1 MAKINILDD
10 STINKIAAGEVVE
23 RPSSIIKELVENSID
38 AGSSYISIEIENG
51 GKGLIR
57 IIDNGSGIDKD
68 DVNKAFLRHATS
80 KINTVEDLSSLESLG
95 FRGEALASIAAVSK
109 LEMLTKTEE
118 ALIGLRIV
126 LDGGKIREKEATSA
140 NRGTQISVRDLFFN
154 TPARRK
160 FLKSNQAEAQA
171 ITDIVNKIAIG
182 NPSIKI
188 KYINNSK
195 TIYETLGDGSIINA
209 IRMIYGRDIS
219 ENLIEIDYRSK
230 YFSISGYLGNNNI
243 YRGNRNH
250 QHLYINGRYIKSP
263 NISKKINDAYKAIIP
278 INKYPIY
285 FVNISVDPAKV
296 DVNIHPSKLEVKFD
310 QEEEIL
316 NELSDFVRGILLK
329 SSLVG
334 RYKNNS
340 RGKDLYNKNS
350 FAGFN
355 SFSYSPQE
363 VENNL
368 TSTAIREDVSN
379 SASNQNTNESLRVQA
394 DMIQTPIRLSDI
406 NNDGIQDKKVQDRYI
421 SNKYIQDKNS
431 KFTDINN
438 KDIEGKSIEGVE
450 LQKTYKEVDSKV
462 EYQQPSFI
470 EESPDRNPDFIGLKF
485 IGIIFD
491 TYIIF
496 SKNDDMI
503 MLDQH
508 AAHERIRFE
517 MYMSK
522 YKANNIS
529 VQMLIDPIIMDLDAN
544 DMDTVRKNI
553 DVFSSFG
560 FLVEEFGH
568 RSISIRGLPNT
579 FGEPESKRFI
589 YELIDGLGKIDNIYD
604 TKYDEIAEIACKSAI
619 KGNDKISIEEANHL
633 IGQLEECSNPSTCT
647 HGRPTMVKMTRYEI
661 EKLFKRRM

>member
-57 IIDNGSGIDKD
+57 IVDNGSGIDKD

-363 VENNL
+363 AENNL

-379 SASNQNTNESLRVQA
+379 SCSNQNTNESPRVQA

-406 NNDGIQDKKVQDRYI
+406 NNGGIQDKK
-421 SNKYIQDKNS
+421 
-431 KFTDINN
+431 
-438 KDIEGKSIEGVE
+438 
-450 LQKTYKEVDSKV
+450 EVDSKM
-462 EYQQPSFI
+462 EYQQSSFI

-522 YKANNIS
+522 YKANDIS

-619 KGNDKISIEEANHL
+619 KGNDKISIEEAKHL
-633 IGQLEECSNPSTCT
+633 IGQLEECSNPYTCP

>member
-340 RGKDLYNKNS
+340 RDKDLYNKNS

-379 SASNQNTNESLRVQA
+379 SCSNQNTNESPRVQA

-406 NNDGIQDKKVQDRYI
+406 NNGGIQDKK
-421 SNKYIQDKNS
+421 
-431 KFTDINN
+431 
-438 KDIEGKSIEGVE
+438 
-450 LQKTYKEVDSKV
+450 EVDSKM
-462 EYQQPSFI
+462 EYQQSSFI

-522 YKANNIS
+522 YKANDIS

-619 KGNDKISIEEANHL
+619 KGNDKISIEEAKHL
-633 IGQLEECSNPSTCT
+633 IGQLEECSNPYTCP

>member
-334 RYKNNS
+334 RYKDNS

-379 SASNQNTNESLRVQA
+379 SCSNQNTNESPRVQA

-406 NNDGIQDKKVQDRYI
+406 NNGGIQDKK
-421 SNKYIQDKNS
+421 
-431 KFTDINN
+431 
-438 KDIEGKSIEGVE
+438 
-450 LQKTYKEVDSKV
+450 EVDSKM
-462 EYQQPSFI
+462 EYQQSSFI

-522 YKANNIS
+522 YKANDIS

-619 KGNDKISIEEANHL
+619 KGNDKISIEEAKHL
-633 IGQLEECSNPSTCT
+633 IGQLEECSNPYTCP

>member
-51 GKGLIR
+51 GKDLIR
-57 IIDNGSGIDKD
+57 IVDNGSGIDKD

-95 FRGEALASIAAVSK
+95 FRGEALASISAVSK

-363 VENNL
+363 AENNL

-379 SASNQNTNESLRVQA
+379 SCSNQNTNESPRVQA

-406 NNDGIQDKKVQDRYI
+406 NNGGIQDKK
-421 SNKYIQDKNS
+421 
-431 KFTDINN
+431 
-438 KDIEGKSIEGVE
+438 
-450 LQKTYKEVDSKV
+450 EVDSKM
-462 EYQQPSFI
+462 EYQQSSFI

-522 YKANNIS
+522 YKANDIS

-619 KGNDKISIEEANHL
+619 KGNDKISIEEAKHL
-633 IGQLEECSNPSTCT
+633 IGQLEECSNPYTCP

>member
-340 RGKDLYNKNS
+340 RDKDLYNKNS

-379 SASNQNTNESLRVQA
+379 SFSNQNTNESPRGQA

-406 NNDGIQDKKVQDRYI
+406 NNGGIQDKK
-421 SNKYIQDKNS
+421 
-431 KFTDINN
+431 
-438 KDIEGKSIEGVE
+438 
-450 LQKTYKEVDSKV
+450 EVDSKM
-462 EYQQPSFI
+462 EYQQSSFI

-522 YKANNIS
+522 YKANDIS

-619 KGNDKISIEEANHL
+619 KGNDKISIEEAKHL
-633 IGQLEECSNPSTCT
+633 IGQLEECSNPYTCP

>member
-368 TSTAIREDVSN
+368 TSTAIREDVNN
-379 SASNQNTNESLRVQA
+379 SGSNQNTNESPRVQA

-406 NNDGIQDKKVQDRYI
+406 NNDGIQDKK
-421 SNKYIQDKNS
+421 
-431 KFTDINN
+431 
-438 KDIEGKSIEGVE
+438 
-450 LQKTYKEVDSKV
+450 EVDSKM
-462 EYQQPSFI
+462 EYQQSSFI

-522 YKANNIS
+522 YKANDIS

-619 KGNDKISIEEANHL
+619 KGNDKISIEEAKHL
-633 IGQLEECSNPSTCT
+633 IGQLEECSNPYTCP

>member
-379 SASNQNTNESLRVQA
+379 SCSNQNNNESPRVQA

-406 NNDGIQDKKVQDRYI
+406 NNGGIQDKK
-421 SNKYIQDKNS
+421 
-431 KFTDINN
+431 
-438 KDIEGKSIEGVE
+438 
-450 LQKTYKEVDSKV
+450 EVDSKM
-462 EYQQPSFI
+462 EYQQSSFI

-522 YKANNIS
+522 YKANDIS

-619 KGNDKISIEEANHL
+619 KGNDKISIEEAKHL
-633 IGQLEECSNPSTCT
+633 IGQLEECSNPYTCP

>member
-250 QHLYINGRYIKSP
+250 QHLYINGRYIKSH

-334 RYKNNS
+334 RYKDNS

-379 SASNQNTNESLRVQA
+379 SCSNQNTNESPRVQA

-406 NNDGIQDKKVQDRYI
+406 NNGGIQDKK
-421 SNKYIQDKNS
+421 
-431 KFTDINN
+431 
-438 KDIEGKSIEGVE
+438 
-450 LQKTYKEVDSKV
+450 EVDSKM
-462 EYQQPSFI
+462 EYQQSSFI

-522 YKANNIS
+522 YKANDIS

-619 KGNDKISIEEANHL
+619 KGNDKISIEEAKHL
-633 IGQLEECSNPSTCT
+633 IGQLEECSNPYTCP

>member
-51 GKGLIR
+51 GKDLIR
-57 IIDNGSGIDKD
+57 IVDNGSGIDKD

-363 VENNL
+363 AENNL

-379 SASNQNTNESLRVQA
+379 SCSNQNTNESPRVQA

-406 NNDGIQDKKVQDRYI
+406 NNGGIQDKK
-421 SNKYIQDKNS
+421 
-431 KFTDINN
+431 
-438 KDIEGKSIEGVE
+438 
-450 LQKTYKEVDSKV
+450 EVDSKM
-462 EYQQPSFI
+462 EYQQSSFI

-522 YKANNIS
+522 YKANDIS

-619 KGNDKISIEEANHL
+619 KGNDKISIEEAKHL
-633 IGQLEECSNPSTCT
+633 IGQLEECSNPYTCP

>member
-51 GKGLIR
+51 GKDLIR
-57 IIDNGSGIDKD
+57 IVDNGSGIDKD

-95 FRGEALASIAAVSK
+95 FRGEALASISAVSK

-334 RYKNNS
+334 RYKDNS

-355 SFSYSPQE
+355 SFSYSPKE

-379 SASNQNTNESLRVQA
+379 SCSNQNTNESPRVQA

-406 NNDGIQDKKVQDRYI
+406 NNGGIQDKK
-421 SNKYIQDKNS
+421 
-431 KFTDINN
+431 
-438 KDIEGKSIEGVE
+438 
-450 LQKTYKEVDSKV
+450 EVDSKM
-462 EYQQPSFI
+462 EYQQSSFI

-522 YKANNIS
+522 YKANDIS

-619 KGNDKISIEEANHL
+619 KGNDKISIEEAKHL
-633 IGQLEECSNPSTCT
+633 IGQLEECSNPYTCP

>member
-1 MAKINILDD
+1 M
-10 STINKIAAGEVVE
+10 
-23 RPSSIIKELVENSID
+23 
-38 AGSSYISIEIENG
+38 
-51 GKGLIR
+51 
-57 IIDNGSGIDKD
+57 
-68 DVNKAFLRHATS
+68 
-80 KINTVEDLSSLESLG
+80 
-95 FRGEALASIAAVSK
+95 
-109 LEMLTKTEE
+109 
-118 ALIGLRIV
+118 
-126 LDGGKIREKEATSA
+126 
-140 NRGTQISVRDLFFN
+140 
-154 TPARRK
+154 
-160 FLKSNQAEAQA
+160 
-171 ITDIVNKIAIG
+171 
-182 NPSIKI
+182 
-188 KYINNSK
+188 
-195 TIYETLGDGSIINA
+195 
-209 IRMIYGRDIS
+209 
-219 ENLIEIDYRSK
+219 
-230 YFSISGYLGNNNI
+230 
-243 YRGNRNH
+243 
-250 QHLYINGRYIKSP
+250 
-263 NISKKINDAYKAIIP
+263 
-278 INKYPIY
+278 
-285 FVNISVDPAKV
+285 
-296 DVNIHPSKLEVKFD
+296 
-310 QEEEIL
+310 
-316 NELSDFVRGILLK
+316 
-329 SSLVG
+329 VG

-363 VENNL
+363 AENNL

-379 SASNQNTNESLRVQA
+379 SCSNQNTNESPRVQA

-406 NNDGIQDKKVQDRYI
+406 NNGGIQDKK
-421 SNKYIQDKNS
+421 
-431 KFTDINN
+431 
-438 KDIEGKSIEGVE
+438 
-450 LQKTYKEVDSKV
+450 EVDSKM
-462 EYQQPSFI
+462 EYQQSSFI

-522 YKANNIS
+522 YKANDIS

-619 KGNDKISIEEANHL
+619 KGNDKISIEEAKHL
-633 IGQLEECSNPSTCT
+633 IGQLEECSNPYTCP

>member
-230 YFSISGYLGNNNI
+230 YFNISGYLGNNNI

-340 RGKDLYNKNS
+340 RDKDLYNKNS

-379 SASNQNTNESLRVQA
+379 SCSNQNTNESPRGQA

-406 NNDGIQDKKVQDRYI
+406 NNGGRQDK
-421 SNKYIQDKNS
+421 
-431 KFTDINN
+431 
-438 KDIEGKSIEGVE
+438 
-450 LQKTYKEVDSKV
+450 KEVDSKM
-462 EYQQPSFI
+462 EYQQSSFI

-522 YKANNIS
+522 YKANDIS

-619 KGNDKISIEEANHL
+619 KGNDKISIEEAKHL
-633 IGQLEECSNPSTCT
+633 IGQLEECSNPYTCP

>member
-379 SASNQNTNESLRVQA
+379 SCSNQNTNESPRVQA

-406 NNDGIQDKKVQDRYI
+406 NNGGIQDKK
-421 SNKYIQDKNS
+421 
-431 KFTDINN
+431 
-438 KDIEGKSIEGVE
+438 
-450 LQKTYKEVDSKV
+450 EVDSKM
-462 EYQQPSFI
+462 EYQQSSFI

-522 YKANNIS
+522 YKANDIS

-619 KGNDKISIEEANHL
+619 KGNDKISIEEAKHL
-633 IGQLEECSNPSTCT
+633 IGQLEECSNPYTCP

>member
-230 YFSISGYLGNNNI
+230 YFNISGYLGNNNI

-340 RGKDLYNKNS
+340 RDKDLYNKNS

-379 SASNQNTNESLRVQA
+379 SCSNQNTNESPRGQA

-406 NNDGIQDKKVQDRYI
+406 NNGGIQDKKEVY
-421 SNKYIQDKNS
+421 S
-431 KFTDINN
+431 KM
-438 KDIEGKSIEGVE
+438 
-450 LQKTYKEVDSKV
+450 
-462 EYQQPSFI
+462 EYQQSSFI

-522 YKANNIS
+522 YKANDIS

-619 KGNDKISIEEANHL
+619 KGNDKISIEEAKHL
-633 IGQLEECSNPSTCT
+633 IGQLEECSNPYTCP

>member
-57 IIDNGSGIDKD
+57 IVDNGSGIDKD

-363 VENNL
+363 AENNL

-379 SASNQNTNESLRVQA
+379 SCSNQNTNESPRVQA

-406 NNDGIQDKKVQDRYI
+406 NNGGIQDKK
-421 SNKYIQDKNS
+421 
-431 KFTDINN
+431 
-438 KDIEGKSIEGVE
+438 
-450 LQKTYKEVDSKV
+450 EVDSKM
-462 EYQQPSFI
+462 EYQQSSFI

-485 IGIIFD
+485 IL
-491 TYIIF
+491 
-496 SKNDDMI
+496 S
-503 MLDQH
+503 
-508 AAHERIRFE
+508 
-517 MYMSK
+517 
-522 YKANNIS
+522 
-529 VQMLIDPIIMDLDAN
+529 LIHI
-544 DMDTVRKNI
+544 
-553 DVFSSFG
+553 
-560 FLVEEFGH
+560 
-568 RSISIRGLPNT
+568 
-579 FGEPESKRFI
+579 
-589 YELIDGLGKIDNIYD
+589 
-604 TKYDEIAEIACKSAI
+604 
-619 KGNDKISIEEANHL
+619 
-633 IGQLEECSNPSTCT
+633 
-647 HGRPTMVKMTRYEI
+647 
-661 EKLFKRRM
+661 

>member
-334 RYKNNS
+334 RYKDNS

-355 SFSYSPQE
+355 SFSYSPKE

-379 SASNQNTNESLRVQA
+379 SCSNQNTNESPRVQA

-406 NNDGIQDKKVQDRYI
+406 NNGGIQDKK
-421 SNKYIQDKNS
+421 
-431 KFTDINN
+431 
-438 KDIEGKSIEGVE
+438 
-450 LQKTYKEVDSKV
+450 EVDSKM
-462 EYQQPSFI
+462 EYQQSSFI

-522 YKANNIS
+522 YKANDIS

-619 KGNDKISIEEANHL
+619 KGNDKISIEEAKHL
-633 IGQLEECSNPSTCT
+633 IGQLEECSNPYTCP
-647 HGRPTMVKMTRYEI
+647 HGRPTMVKITRYEI

>member
-355 SFSYSPQE
+355 SFSYSPKE

-379 SASNQNTNESLRVQA
+379 SCSNQNNNESPRVQA

-406 NNDGIQDKKVQDRYI
+406 NNGGIQDKK
-421 SNKYIQDKNS
+421 
-431 KFTDINN
+431 
-438 KDIEGKSIEGVE
+438 
-450 LQKTYKEVDSKV
+450 EVDSKM
-462 EYQQPSFI
+462 EYQQSSFI

-522 YKANNIS
+522 YKANDIS

-619 KGNDKISIEEANHL
+619 KGNDKISIEEAKHL
-633 IGQLEECSNPSTCT
+633 IGQLEECSNPYTCP

>member
-1 MAKINILDD
+1 M
-10 STINKIAAGEVVE
+10 
-23 RPSSIIKELVENSID
+23 
-38 AGSSYISIEIENG
+38 
-51 GKGLIR
+51 
-57 IIDNGSGIDKD
+57 
-68 DVNKAFLRHATS
+68 RHATS

-363 VENNL
+363 AENNL

-379 SASNQNTNESLRVQA
+379 SCSNQNTNESPRVQA

-406 NNDGIQDKKVQDRYI
+406 NNGGIQDKK
-421 SNKYIQDKNS
+421 
-431 KFTDINN
+431 
-438 KDIEGKSIEGVE
+438 
-450 LQKTYKEVDSKV
+450 EVDSKM
-462 EYQQPSFI
+462 EYQQSSFI

-522 YKANNIS
+522 YKANDIS

-619 KGNDKISIEEANHL
+619 KGNDKISIEEAKHL
-633 IGQLEECSNPSTCT
+633 IGQLEECSNPYTCP

>member
-51 GKGLIR
+51 GKDLIR
-57 IIDNGSGIDKD
+57 IVDNGSGIDKD

-340 RGKDLYNKNS
+340 RDKDLYNKNS

-379 SASNQNTNESLRVQA
+379 SCSNQNTNESPRGQA

-406 NNDGIQDKKVQDRYI
+406 NNGGIQDKK
-421 SNKYIQDKNS
+421 
-431 KFTDINN
+431 
-438 KDIEGKSIEGVE
+438 
-450 LQKTYKEVDSKV
+450 EVDSKM
-462 EYQQPSFI
+462 EYQQSSFI

-522 YKANNIS
+522 YKANDIS

-553 DVFSSFG
+553 DVFSSLG

-619 KGNDKISIEEANHL
+619 KGNDKISIEEAKHL
-633 IGQLEECSNPSTCT
+633 IGQLEECSNPYTCP

>member
-57 IIDNGSGIDKD
+57 IVDNGSGIDKD

-340 RGKDLYNKNS
+340 RDKDLYNKNS

-379 SASNQNTNESLRVQA
+379 SCSNQNTNESPRGQA

-406 NNDGIQDKKVQDRYI
+406 NNGGIQDKKVQDRYI
-421 SNKYIQDKNS
+421 NNKYIQDKNIQIS
-431 KFTDINN
+431 
-438 KDIEGKSIEGVE
+438 
-450 LQKTYKEVDSKV
+450 

-508 AAHERIRFE
+508 AAHERVRFE

-522 YKANNIS
+522 YKANDIS

-619 KGNDKISIEEANHL
+619 KGNDKISIEEAKHL
-633 IGQLEECSNPSTCT
+633 IGQLEECSNPYTCP

>member
-126 LDGGKIREKEATSA
+126 LDGGKIREKEAISA

-355 SFSYSPQE
+355 PFSYSPQE

-379 SASNQNTNESLRVQA
+379 SCSNQNTNESPRGQA

-406 NNDGIQDKKVQDRYI
+406 NNGGIQDKK
-421 SNKYIQDKNS
+421 
-431 KFTDINN
+431 
-438 KDIEGKSIEGVE
+438 
-450 LQKTYKEVDSKV
+450 EVDSKM
-462 EYQQPSFI
+462 EYQQSSFI

-522 YKANNIS
+522 YKANDIS

-619 KGNDKISIEEANHL
+619 KGNDKISIEEAKHL
-633 IGQLEECSNPSTCT
+633 IGQLEECSNPYTCP

>member
-250 QHLYINGRYIKSP
+250 QHVYINGRYIKSP

-340 RGKDLYNKNS
+340 RDKDLYNKNS

-379 SASNQNTNESLRVQA
+379 SCSNQNTNESPRGQA

-406 NNDGIQDKKVQDRYI
+406 NNGGIQDKK
-421 SNKYIQDKNS
+421 
-431 KFTDINN
+431 
-438 KDIEGKSIEGVE
+438 
-450 LQKTYKEVDSKV
+450 EVDSKM
-462 EYQQPSFI
+462 EYQQSSFI

-522 YKANNIS
+522 YKANDIS

-619 KGNDKISIEEANHL
+619 KGNDKISIEEAKHL
-633 IGQLEECSNPSTCT
+633 IGQLEECSNPYTCP

>member
-230 YFSISGYLGNNNI
+230 YFNISGYLGNNNI

-340 RGKDLYNKNS
+340 RDKDLYNKNS

-379 SASNQNTNESLRVQA
+379 SCSNQNTNESPRGQA

-406 NNDGIQDKKVQDRYI
+406 NNGGIQDKK
-421 SNKYIQDKNS
+421 
-431 KFTDINN
+431 
-438 KDIEGKSIEGVE
+438 
-450 LQKTYKEVDSKV
+450 EVDSKM
-462 EYQQPSFI
+462 EYQQSSFI

-522 YKANNIS
+522 YKANDIS

-619 KGNDKISIEEANHL
+619 KGNDKISIEEVKHL
-633 IGQLEECSNPSTCT
+633 IGQLEECSNPYTCP

>member
-57 IIDNGSGIDKD
+57 IVDNGSGIDKD

-230 YFSISGYLGNNNI
+230 YFNISGYLGNNNI

-340 RGKDLYNKNS
+340 RDKDLYNKNS

-379 SASNQNTNESLRVQA
+379 SCSNQNTNESPRGQA

-406 NNDGIQDKKVQDRYI
+406 NNGGIQDKK
-421 SNKYIQDKNS
+421 
-431 KFTDINN
+431 
-438 KDIEGKSIEGVE
+438 
-450 LQKTYKEVDSKV
+450 EVDSKM
-462 EYQQPSFI
+462 EYQQSSFI

-522 YKANNIS
+522 YKANDIS

-619 KGNDKISIEEANHL
+619 KGNDKISIEEAKHL
-633 IGQLEECSNPSTCT
+633 IGQLEECSNPYTCP

>member
-51 GKGLIR
+51 GKDLIR
-57 IIDNGSGIDKD
+57 IVDNGSGIDKD

-230 YFSISGYLGNNNI
+230 YFNISGYLGNNNI

-379 SASNQNTNESLRVQA
+379 SASNQNNNESPRVQA

-406 NNDGIQDKKVQDRYI
+406 NNGGIQDKK
-421 SNKYIQDKNS
+421 
-431 KFTDINN
+431 
-438 KDIEGKSIEGVE
+438 
-450 LQKTYKEVDSKV
+450 EVDSKM
-462 EYQQPSFI
+462 EYQQSSFI

-522 YKANNIS
+522 YKANDIS

-619 KGNDKISIEEANHL
+619 KGNDKISIEEAKHL
-633 IGQLEECSNPSTCT
+633 IGQLEECSNPYTCP

>member
-182 NPSIKI
+182 DPSIKI

-230 YFSISGYLGNNNI
+230 YFNISGYLGNNNI

-340 RGKDLYNKNS
+340 RDKDLYNKNS

-379 SASNQNTNESLRVQA
+379 SCSNQNTNESPRGQA

-406 NNDGIQDKKVQDRYI
+406 NNGGIQDKK
-421 SNKYIQDKNS
+421 
-431 KFTDINN
+431 
-438 KDIEGKSIEGVE
+438 
-450 LQKTYKEVDSKV
+450 EVDSKM
-462 EYQQPSFI
+462 EYQQSSFI

-522 YKANNIS
+522 YKANDIS

-619 KGNDKISIEEANHL
+619 KGNDKISIEEAKHL
-633 IGQLEECSNPSTCT
+633 IGQLEECSNPYTCP
-647 HGRPTMVKMTRYEI
+647 HGRPTMVKMTRY
-661 EKLFKRRM
+661 

>member
-51 GKGLIR
+51 GKDLIR
-57 IIDNGSGIDKD
+57 IVDNGSGIDKD

-230 YFSISGYLGNNNI
+230 YFNISGYLGNNNI

-340 RGKDLYNKNS
+340 RDKDLYNKNS

-379 SASNQNTNESLRVQA
+379 SCSNQNTNESPRGQA

-406 NNDGIQDKKVQDRYI
+406 NNGGIQDKK
-421 SNKYIQDKNS
+421 
-431 KFTDINN
+431 
-438 KDIEGKSIEGVE
+438 
-450 LQKTYKEVDSKV
+450 EVDSKM
-462 EYQQPSFI
+462 EYQQSSFI

-522 YKANNIS
+522 YKANDIS

-619 KGNDKISIEEANHL
+619 KGNDKISIEEAKHL
-633 IGQLEECSNPSTCT
+633 IGQLEECSNPYTCP

>member
-51 GKGLIR
+51 GKDLIR
-57 IIDNGSGIDKD
+57 IVDNGSGIDKD

-95 FRGEALASIAAVSK
+95 FRGEALASISAVSK

-285 FVNISVDPAKV
+285 FVNISVDPATV

-334 RYKNNS
+334 RYKDNS

-355 SFSYSPQE
+355 SFSYSPKE

-379 SASNQNTNESLRVQA
+379 SCSNQNTNESPRVQA

-406 NNDGIQDKKVQDRYI
+406 NNGGIQDKK
-421 SNKYIQDKNS
+421 
-431 KFTDINN
+431 
-438 KDIEGKSIEGVE
+438 
-450 LQKTYKEVDSKV
+450 EVDSKM
-462 EYQQPSFI
+462 EYQQSSFI

-522 YKANNIS
+522 YKANDIS

-619 KGNDKISIEEANHL
+619 KGNDKISIEEAKHL
-633 IGQLEECSNPSTCT
+633 IGQLEECSNPYTCP

>member
-51 GKGLIR
+51 GKDLIR
-57 IIDNGSGIDKD
+57 IVDNGSGIDKD

-95 FRGEALASIAAVSK
+95 FRGEALASISAVSK

-379 SASNQNTNESLRVQA
+379 SCSNQNTNESPRVQA

-406 NNDGIQDKKVQDRYI
+406 NNGGIQDKK
-421 SNKYIQDKNS
+421 
-431 KFTDINN
+431 
-438 KDIEGKSIEGVE
+438 
-450 LQKTYKEVDSKV
+450 EVDSKM
-462 EYQQPSFI
+462 EYQQSSFI

-508 AAHERIRFE
+508 AAHERIIFE

-522 YKANNIS
+522 YKANDIS

-619 KGNDKISIEEANHL
+619 KGNDKISIEEAKHL
-633 IGQLEECSNPSTCT
+633 IGQLEECSNPYTCP

>member
-379 SASNQNTNESLRVQA
+379 SCSNQNTNESPRGQA

-406 NNDGIQDKKVQDRYI
+406 NNGGIQDKK
-421 SNKYIQDKNS
+421 
-431 KFTDINN
+431 
-438 KDIEGKSIEGVE
+438 
-450 LQKTYKEVDSKV
+450 EVDSKM
-462 EYQQPSFI
+462 EYQQSSFI

-522 YKANNIS
+522 YKANDIS

-619 KGNDKISIEEANHL
+619 KGNDKISIEEAKHL
-633 IGQLEECSNPSTCT
+633 IGQLEECSNPYTCP

>member
-230 YFSISGYLGNNNI
+230 YFNISGYLGNNNI

-285 FVNISVDPAKV
+285 FVNMSVDPAKV

-329 SSLVG
+329 SSLIG
-334 RYKNNS
+334 RYKSNS

-368 TSTAIREDVSN
+368 TSTAIREDVNN
-379 SASNQNTNESLRVQA
+379 SGSNQNTNESPRVQA

-406 NNDGIQDKKVQDRYI
+406 NNGGIQDKK
-421 SNKYIQDKNS
+421 
-431 KFTDINN
+431 
-438 KDIEGKSIEGVE
+438 
-450 LQKTYKEVDSKV
+450 EVDSKM
-462 EYQQPSFI
+462 EYQQSSFI

-619 KGNDKISIEEANHL
+619 KGNDKISIEEAKHL
-633 IGQLEECSNPSTCT
+633 IGQLEECSNPYTCP

>member
-363 VENNL
+363 AENNL

-379 SASNQNTNESLRVQA
+379 SCSNQNTNESPRVQA

-406 NNDGIQDKKVQDRYI
+406 NNGGIQDKK
-421 SNKYIQDKNS
+421 
-431 KFTDINN
+431 
-438 KDIEGKSIEGVE
+438 
-450 LQKTYKEVDSKV
+450 EVDSKM
-462 EYQQPSFI
+462 EYQQSSFI

-522 YKANNIS
+522 YKANEIS

-619 KGNDKISIEEANHL
+619 KGNDKISIEEAKHL
-633 IGQLEECSNPSTCT
+633 IGQLEECSNPYTCP

>member
-363 VENNL
+363 AENNL

-379 SASNQNTNESLRVQA
+379 SCSNQNTNESPRVQA

-406 NNDGIQDKKVQDRYI
+406 NNGGIQDKK
-421 SNKYIQDKNS
+421 
-431 KFTDINN
+431 
-438 KDIEGKSIEGVE
+438 
-450 LQKTYKEVDSKV
+450 EVDSKM
-462 EYQQPSFI
+462 EYQQSSFI

-522 YKANNIS
+522 YKANDIS

-589 YELIDGLGKIDNIYD
+589 YELLDGLGKIDNIYD

-619 KGNDKISIEEANHL
+619 KGNDKISIEEAKHL
-633 IGQLEECSNPSTCT
+633 IGQLEECSNPYTCP

>member
-51 GKGLIR
+51 GKDLIR
-57 IIDNGSGIDKD
+57 IVDNGSGIDKD

-230 YFSISGYLGNNNI
+230 YFNISGYLGNNNI

-334 RYKNNS
+334 RYKDNS

-355 SFSYSPQE
+355 SFSYSPKE

-379 SASNQNTNESLRVQA
+379 SCSNQNTNESPRGQA

-406 NNDGIQDKKVQDRYI
+406 NNGGIQDKK
-421 SNKYIQDKNS
+421 
-431 KFTDINN
+431 
-438 KDIEGKSIEGVE
+438 
-450 LQKTYKEVDSKV
+450 EVDSKM
-462 EYQQPSFI
+462 EYQQSSFI

-522 YKANNIS
+522 YKANDIS

-619 KGNDKISIEEANHL
+619 KGNDKISIEEAKHL
-633 IGQLEECSNPSTCT
+633 IGQLEECSNPYTCP

>member
-57 IIDNGSGIDKD
+57 IVDNGSGIDKD

-355 SFSYSPQE
+355 SFSYSPKE

-379 SASNQNTNESLRVQA
+379 SCSNQNTNESPRVQA

-406 NNDGIQDKKVQDRYI
+406 NNGGIQDKK
-421 SNKYIQDKNS
+421 
-431 KFTDINN
+431 
-438 KDIEGKSIEGVE
+438 
-450 LQKTYKEVDSKV
+450 EVDSKM
-462 EYQQPSFI
+462 EYQQSSFI

-522 YKANNIS
+522 YKANDIS

-619 KGNDKISIEEANHL
+619 KGNDKISIEEAKHL
-633 IGQLEECSNPSTCT
+633 IGQLEECSNPYTCP

>member
-57 IIDNGSGIDKD
+57 IVDNGSGIDKD

-243 YRGNRNH
+243 Y
-250 QHLYINGRYIKSP
+250 LSL
-263 NISKKINDAYKAIIP
+263 
-278 INKYPIY
+278 
-285 FVNISVDPAKV
+285 
-296 DVNIHPSKLEVKFD
+296 IH
-310 QEEEIL
+310 I
-316 NELSDFVRGILLK
+316 
-329 SSLVG
+329 
-334 RYKNNS
+334 
-340 RGKDLYNKNS
+340 
-350 FAGFN
+350 
-355 SFSYSPQE
+355 
-363 VENNL
+363 
-368 TSTAIREDVSN
+368 
-379 SASNQNTNESLRVQA
+379 
-394 DMIQTPIRLSDI
+394 
-406 NNDGIQDKKVQDRYI
+406 
-421 SNKYIQDKNS
+421 
-431 KFTDINN
+431 
-438 KDIEGKSIEGVE
+438 
-450 LQKTYKEVDSKV
+450 
-462 EYQQPSFI
+462 
-470 EESPDRNPDFIGLKF
+470 
-485 IGIIFD
+485 
-491 TYIIF
+491 
-496 SKNDDMI
+496 
-503 MLDQH
+503 
-508 AAHERIRFE
+508 
-517 MYMSK
+517 
-522 YKANNIS
+522 
-529 VQMLIDPIIMDLDAN
+529 
-544 DMDTVRKNI
+544 
-553 DVFSSFG
+553 
-560 FLVEEFGH
+560 
-568 RSISIRGLPNT
+568 
-579 FGEPESKRFI
+579 
-589 YELIDGLGKIDNIYD
+589 
-604 TKYDEIAEIACKSAI
+604 
-619 KGNDKISIEEANHL
+619 
-633 IGQLEECSNPSTCT
+633 
-647 HGRPTMVKMTRYEI
+647 
-661 EKLFKRRM
+661 

>member
-51 GKGLIR
+51 GKDLIR
-57 IIDNGSGIDKD
+57 IVDNGSGIDKD

-95 FRGEALASIAAVSK
+95 FRGEALASISAVSK

-118 ALIGLRIV
+118 ALIGLRVV
-126 LDGGKIREKEATSA
+126 LDGGKIREKEATSS

-379 SASNQNTNESLRVQA
+379 SASNQNTNESPRVQA

-406 NNDGIQDKKVQDRYI
+406 NNNGIQDENLQDRYI
-421 SNKYIQDKNS
+421 NNKYIQDKNS

-438 KDIEGKSIEGVE
+438 KDIEGKSIVGVE
-450 LQKTYKEVDSKV
+450 LQKTYKEVDSKM

-522 YKANNIS
+522 YKANDIS

-619 KGNDKISIEEANHL
+619 KGNDKISIEEAKHL
-633 IGQLEECSNPSTCT
+633 IGQLEECSNPYTCP

>member
-1 MAKINILDD
+1 M
-10 STINKIAAGEVVE
+10 
-23 RPSSIIKELVENSID
+23 
-38 AGSSYISIEIENG
+38 
-51 GKGLIR
+51 
-57 IIDNGSGIDKD
+57 
-68 DVNKAFLRHATS
+68 RHATS

-250 QHLYINGRYIKSP
+250 QHVYINGRYIKSP

-368 TSTAIREDVSN
+368 TSTAIREDVNN
-379 SASNQNTNESLRVQA
+379 SGSNQNTNESPRVQA

-406 NNDGIQDKKVQDRYI
+406 NNDGIQDKK
-421 SNKYIQDKNS
+421 
-431 KFTDINN
+431 
-438 KDIEGKSIEGVE
+438 
-450 LQKTYKEVDSKV
+450 EVDSKM
-462 EYQQPSFI
+462 EYQQSSFI

-522 YKANNIS
+522 YKANDIS

-619 KGNDKISIEEANHL
+619 KGNDKISIEEAKHL
-633 IGQLEECSNPSTCT
+633 IGQLEECSNPYTCP

>member
-209 IRMIYGRDIS
+209 IRIIYGRDIS

-363 VENNL
+363 AENNL

-379 SASNQNTNESLRVQA
+379 SCSNQNTNESSRVQA

-406 NNDGIQDKKVQDRYI
+406 NNGGIQDKKVQDRYI
-421 SNKYIQDKNS
+421 SNKYIQDKNIQVS
-431 KFTDINN
+431 
-438 KDIEGKSIEGVE
+438 
-450 LQKTYKEVDSKV
+450 

-508 AAHERIRFE
+508 AAHERVRFE

-522 YKANNIS
+522 YKANDIS

-619 KGNDKISIEEANHL
+619 KGNDKISIEEAKHL
-633 IGQLEECSNPSTCT
+633 IGQLEECSNPYTCP

>member
-334 RYKNNS
+334 RYKDNS

-355 SFSYSPQE
+355 SFSYSPKE

-379 SASNQNTNESLRVQA
+379 SCSNQNTNESPRVQA

-406 NNDGIQDKKVQDRYI
+406 NNGGIQDKK
-421 SNKYIQDKNS
+421 
-431 KFTDINN
+431 
-438 KDIEGKSIEGVE
+438 
-450 LQKTYKEVDSKV
+450 EVDSKM
-462 EYQQPSFI
+462 EYQQSSFI

-522 YKANNIS
+522 YKANDIS

-619 KGNDKISIEEANHL
+619 KGNDKISIEEAKHL
-633 IGQLEECSNPSTCT
+633 IGQLEECSNPYTCP